1 MDARVPPLLDPRM
14 PDLDAVMP
22 QRRLRI
28 HAMARGERIFVRFED
43 GREWSYG
50 EFRQRVV
57 RAAAGLHA
65 MGIRQD
71 DHVVMWLPNGP
82 EALVLWFAVNHLGA
96 VFVPLNTAYKGRV
109 LHSVLG
115 IAEGAMLVA
124 HRGLVGRLD
133 TAPALPPRLVAL
145 GSEGEAQ
152 PAGWHPASDI
162 FAAGGEAP
170 PPGRDIM
177 PRDTQ
182 SIDITS
188 GTTGPS
194 KASAQSYFQQY
205 TIAVGAGF
213 LTAEDRYLMTL
224 PLYHQGGITGVNRM
238 FVCGGSH
245 RDGGPLQH
253 EHHLAD
259 RGAPDRRARP

>member
-115 IAEGAMLVA
+115 IAVGAMLVA

-133 TAPALPPRLVAL
+133 TAPACRPPCRP
-145 GSEGEAQ
+145 GQRGGG
-152 PAGWHPASDI
+152 PAGRMAPASDI

-170 PPGRDIM
+170 PPGGTSCPGI
-177 PRDTQ
+177 PRA
-182 SIDITS
+182 SS
-188 GTTGPS
+188 SPRAPRGPR
-194 KASAQSYFQQY
+194 KASANPTSSN
-205 TIAVGAGF
+205 TPS
-213 LTAEDRYLMTL
+213 RW
-224 PLYHQGGITGVNRM
+224 
-238 FVCGGSH
+238 
-245 RDGGPLQH
+245 
-253 EHHLAD
+253 
-259 RGAPDRRARP
+259 APDS